1 MFPRNVFAPSSA
13 IFLISTPIV
22 EGLPTDTCRGGL
34 PMMRFRRMTF
44 PWTPAARKIPF
55 VFPTTVFSSITL
67 PVSLAA
73 TRPMPKLFAWTK

>member
-1 MFPRNVFAPSSA
+1 MLPRNVLAPSSA
-13 IFLISTPIV
+13 RFLISTPLV
-22 EGLPTDTCRGGL
+22 EVWSTATCTGGL
-34 PMMRFRRMTF
+34 PMMRFPRMTF